1 MSAKH
6 STAGSSTS
14 QTVFTT
20 CLCASKVYYVCLYF
34 VGIFYLMMYKVQRY
48 SRLLG
53 DVWPW
58 LSPETLEMEGWSPP
72 WHTQNKY
79 ALFSHE
85 QSSCTTTFE
94 HFFYLHMC
102 VYSPREVGQRK
113 TLLGDCH
120 PPPPLLSST
129 SSPSSMGVNCL
140 HVSSWYTSLMTTH
153 RHTNKK
159 LMKDTP
165 QRTNTI

>member
-53 DVWPW
+53 DVWP
-58 LSPETLEMEGWSPP
+58 
-72 WHTQNKY
+72 
-79 ALFSHE
+79 
-85 QSSCTTTFE
+85 
-94 HFFYLHMC
+94 
-102 VYSPREVGQRK
+102 
-113 TLLGDCH
+113 
-120 PPPPLLSST
+120 
-129 SSPSSMGVNCL
+129 
-140 HVSSWYTSLMTTH
+140 
-153 RHTNKK
+153 
-159 LMKDTP
+159 
-165 QRTNTI
+165 